1 MRPEPD
7 PVVSSVDPA
16 EVARYTR
23 LAERWW
29 DPQGPFWPLHTLNRL
44 RTAWIRDHLCQRL
57 GRDAQAPR
65 PLAGL
70 SLVDIGCG
78 GGLLSEAM
86 ARMGARVHGVDV
98 TADNIAVARRHAR
111 DSGLDLT
118 YEVGTA
124 EALAHRGARYDV
136 VLNMEVVEHV
146 ADLPGFMAACNRLQR
161 PGGYGCIATLNR
173 TPASFVAGILGAEY
187 LLRWLPRGTHQ
198 WRRFRKP
205 RELQALLARDGI
217 RVAEATGVRVNP
229 FTRRMTPSRS
239 MAVNYMLMTHRPEG
253 DVR

>member
-1 MRPEPD
+1 MQPEANPD
-7 PVVSSVDPA
+7 TPSVDPA
-16 EVARYTR
+16 EVAHYTR

-44 RTAWIRDHLCQRL
+44 RSAWIRDRLCQHL

-65 PLAGL
+65 PLEGL
-70 SLVDIGCG
+70 SLLDIGCG

-86 ARMGARVHGVDV
+86 ARMGGRVHGVDA
-98 TADNIAVARRHAR
+98 TADTIAVARRHAR
-111 DSGLDLT
+111 NSGLDLT

-124 EALAHRGARYDV
+124 ETLARRGASYDV

-146 ADLPGFMAACNRLQR
+146 ADLPGFMAACSRLLR
-161 PGGYGCIATLNR
+161 PGGYGFIATLNR
-173 TPASFVAGILGAEY
+173 TSASFIAGIIGAEY

-205 RELQALLARDGI
+205 PELETLLARDGV
-217 RVAEATGVRVNP
+217 RVVEATGVRVNP
-229 FTRRMTPSRS
+229 FTRQMALGRS

-253 DVR
+253 DTP